1 MSRTS
6 AANYRAGSL
15 QTKQALRTIIVKL
28 ERTYHVNRRN
38 DRQETYKELIGV
50 QNLFTCLY

>member
-15 QTKQALRTIIVKL
+15 QTKQALRIIIVKL